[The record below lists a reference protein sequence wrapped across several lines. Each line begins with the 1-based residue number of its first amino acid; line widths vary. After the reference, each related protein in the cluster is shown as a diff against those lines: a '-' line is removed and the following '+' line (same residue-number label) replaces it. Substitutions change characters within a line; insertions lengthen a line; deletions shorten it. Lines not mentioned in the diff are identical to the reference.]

1 MYFFYSDSSEY
12 AKFVFLKIG
21 DGRTQAIMTM
31 SDLKLFF
38 CLFDRV
44 FPKGAVFRANS
55 GKTSGSA
62 KYKLNILWYL
72 PLLFFFENV
81 LLLERNVYI
90 CVWKKRWYGEEIYL
104 KQRSFKAILTMSV
117 EQALA
122 TPVGL
127 KNIRYIFYVS
137 NFSLK

>member
-1 MYFFYSDSSEY
+1 
-12 AKFVFLKIG
+12 
-21 DGRTQAIMTM
+21 MTM

-81 LLLERNVYI
+81 YYQNEMCIFVFGKNGGTG
-90 CVWKKRWYGEEIYL
+90 KKFI
-104 KQRSFKAILTMSV
+104 
-117 EQALA
+117 
-122 TPVGL
+122 
-127 KNIRYIFYVS
+127 
-137 NFSLK
+137 